1 MQRITRLSWARVR
14 IWSDVLDVLNMSLPL
29 FGLVLI
35 GWLSAKVRRIGLD
48 GLAWMQFFI
57 MYVALP
63 ALFFQILRKTPVEQ
77 LTNFKFV
84 ATATGT
90 TALVFVLGF
99 VLVRLVFASDM
110 RTATIQ
116 ALAGAYSNIG
126 YMGPALTLAALGEAA
141 VVPTALILCF
151 DNALLFTLVPIL
163 MALGSGNQESIVS
176 VLTKKV
182 LLHPFILASAAG
194 IAAAFIELPVPTAI
208 DQILDN
214 LKNSA
219 APAALFTMGVVI
231 AQQTASRRTADVA
244 VLLVLKMVLHPL
256 LIFVVMH
263 WIGGFDPIW
272 LQTAV
277 LMAALPPALNIFVLA
292 QFYDTYVARAS
303 TIVLLGTVLASISV
317 TLVLYLIAEGLV

>member
-1 MQRITRLSWARVR
+1 MLTIERPRRARVH
-14 IWSDVLDVLNMSLPL
+14 IWSDMDVLNLSLPL

-35 GWLSAKVRRIGLD
+35 GWLSARVRRIGLE

-77 LTNFKFV
+77 LTNVKFV

-90 TALVFVLGF
+90 TALIFALGF
-99 VLVRLVFASDM
+99 LLARSVFASDT
-110 RTATIQ
+110 RTATVQ

-163 MALGSGNQESIVS
+163 MALGSASDESILA

-194 IAAAFIELPVPTAI
+194 IAAAFFSLPVPSAI

-231 AQQTASRRTADVA
+231 AQQSASRRTPDVA
-244 VLLVLKMVLHPL
+244 VLLGLKMIVHPL
-256 LIFVVMH
+256 LIFAVMH
-263 WIGGFDPIW
+263 WVGGFDPVW

-292 QFYDTYVARAS
+292 QFYDTYVERAS
-303 TIVLLGTVLASISV
+303 TIVLLGTVLASTSV
-317 TLVLYLIAEGLV
+317 TLVLYLISKGLV